1 LKVSN
6 KPVAAPYTDISCN
19 YFYKGGRSIKER
31 AQLDIL
37 DYILSARYLALIR
50 EERGGAYSVSFR
62 TEVNEEAGIPSHSYV
77 DFRTRPELREM
88 LLQDVQD
95 VLDKMCKEGPT
106 AEEMELAVKYLV
118 KHDAEKEA
126 LAKRS
131 LSTQEDRMLSYVR
144 WGTPYGYDYEGV
156 VRSVKASDVRAMARH
171 IAAGNAF
178 IQVYTEE

>member
-1 LKVSN
+1 
-6 KPVAAPYTDISCN
+6 
-19 YFYKGGRSIKER
+19 
-31 AQLDIL
+31 
-37 DYILSARYLALIR
+37 
-50 EERGGAYSVSFR
+50 
-62 TEVNEEAGIPSHSYV
+62 
-77 DFRTRPELREM
+77 M

-95 VLDKMCKEGPT
+95 VVDKNGKEVPT
-106 AEEMELAVKYLV
+106 AEEMELQVKYLV
-118 KHDAEKEA
+118 KHNAEKEA